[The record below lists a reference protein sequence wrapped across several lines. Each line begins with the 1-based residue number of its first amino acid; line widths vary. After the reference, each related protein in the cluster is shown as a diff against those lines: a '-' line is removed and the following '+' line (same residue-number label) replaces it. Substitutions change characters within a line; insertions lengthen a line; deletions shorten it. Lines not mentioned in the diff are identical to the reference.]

1 MKTRRA
7 GILLHI
13 SSLPSR
19 YGIGTLGEG
28 AYRFADFLSDSGF
41 AIWQVLPIGP
51 TGFGDSP
58 YQSFSS
64 FAGNPYF
71 IDPDMLRGWGLLTE
85 EECAGLISRDDG
97 GRVDYGELY
106 RQRRGILS
114 LAAERFPQSS
124 GEYESFC
131 CENAYWLENYALFE
145 ALKSDSPEGLWQDWD
160 SGVKYRNAQALDLV
174 REKHAKRIRETKV
187 LQFLFRTQWDLLKKY
202 CGEKGISI
210 MGDIPIYVA
219 EDSAD
224 IWSAPDDFL
233 LDGELR
239 PTVVA
244 GCPPDGFSE
253 NGQLW
258 GNPLY
263 NWARIMN
270 EDGGIWKYR
279 LRSAL
284 SYFDMI
290 RIDHF
295 RGFDSFYCI
304 PAGSETAAHGHW
316 KKGPGRAFIDF
327 IRREFGDINL
337 VAEDLGFIT
346 ESVRDLLSYSGYP
359 GMKVLEFGF
368 YRGAEE
374 YLPHNYPVNCVAY
387 TGTHDN
393 DTMLGHIASLSEDE
407 RSFAFDYLG
416 ARDNTECARRAVT
429 AVLSSVAKYA
439 IIPMQD
445 ILLLGG
451 EGRMNT
457 PGTTGGDN
465 WRWRMRDIPSAD
477 VSGYLRR
484 LCSVYG
490 RK

>member
-1 MKTRRA
+1 MKKRQA

-28 AYRFADFLSDSGF
+28 AYRFADFLCASGCS
-41 AIWQVLPIGP
+41 IWQVLPIGP

-64 FAGNPYF
+64 FAGNLYF
-71 IDPDMLRGWGLLTE
+71 IDPDMLKGWGLLTDG
-85 EECAGLISRDDG
+85 ECGTLVSPCDG
-97 GRVDYGELY
+97 SRVDYGELY
-106 RQRRGILS
+106 RQRRSVLS
-114 LAAERFPQSS
+114 LAAERFPVSN

-131 CENAYWLENYALFE
+131 CENAYWLESYALFE
-145 ALKSDSPEGLWQDWD
+145 ALKSDSPQRLWQDWED
-160 SGVKYRNAQALDLV
+160 GIKYRKADALDSA

-187 LQFLFRTQWDLLKKY
+187 LQFLFRVQWDMLRKY
-202 CGEKGISI
+202 CRERGISV

-224 IWSAPDDFL
+224 IWSTPGDFL
-233 LDGELR
+233 LDSELR

-244 GCPPDGFSE
+244 GCPPDSFSE

-258 GNPLY
+258 GNPIY
-263 NWARIMN
+263 NWSRIMA
-270 EDGGIWKYR
+270 EGGGIWKHR
-279 LRSAL
+279 LKSAL

-295 RGFDSFYCI
+295 RGIDSFYCI
-304 PAGSETAAHGHW
+304 PAGSPTAVDGHW
-316 KKGPGRAFIDF
+316 EKGPGKEFIDF
-327 IRREFGDINL
+327 IRREFGDIRL
-337 VAEDLGFIT
+337 IAEDLGFIT

-368 YRGAEE
+368 YPGAEE

-393 DTMLGHIASLSEDE
+393 DTMLGHIASLSPEE
-407 RSFAFDYLG
+407 RSFALDYLG
-416 ARDNTECARRAVT
+416 ASDNAEAARRAMT
-429 AVLSSVAKYA
+429 SVLSSVAKYA
-439 IIPMQD
+439 VVPMQD
-445 ILLLGG
+445 VLLLGG

-465 WRWRMRDIPSAD
+465 WRWRMKDIPSHE

-484 LCSVYG
+484 LCTVYG
-490 RK
+490 RI